1 MLLATS
7 TFNGGMRVTR
17 SLSATSI
24 GPPGGDW
31 GRLRH
36 CTVKNQQLG
45 NRKHRNHSANL
56 IQSDTARRLRAE
68 KVQLEVRFRDD
79 KTEAEE
85 SLKKRMLEFLVDV
98 PGWMMT
104 GL

>member
-1 MLLATS
+1 MGTGADYATAPLKI
-7 TFNGGMRVTR
+7 NN
-17 SLSATSI
+17 
-24 GPPGGDW
+24 W
-31 GRLRH
+31 G
-36 CTVKNQQLG
+36 TQLG
-45 NRKHRNHSANL
+45 HRKHRNHSANL

-98 PGWMMT
+98 PGWMMS